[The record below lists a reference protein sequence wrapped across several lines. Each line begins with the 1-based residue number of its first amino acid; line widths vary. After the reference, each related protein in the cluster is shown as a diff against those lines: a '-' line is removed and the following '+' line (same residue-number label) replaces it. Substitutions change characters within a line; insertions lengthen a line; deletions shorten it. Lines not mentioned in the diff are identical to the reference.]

1 MNILITG
8 GTGFIGNALIK
19 RLSLTRHHLI
29 ILHRKK
35 IINSYSKSK
44 KIKYVKFDLLKK
56 TFDKKKLP
64 KFDVIIH
71 IAGLSGGSSINKN
84 YLINE
89 KLTYSALSLM
99 NKNVKK
105 FIHISSQSVYGN
117 PNLLDIKETHQ
128 MDSNFSAYSCSK
140 VNSENWLMLFKKDF
154 NADFFS
160 LRFSGFIE
168 GGGIIKY
175 IKEQAENN
183 LPINLYSKGD
193 LYRDYLSIHDGINA
207 ICATLKYKNSNS
219 FIPINVGSGQL
230 CSIKDLALFICKSVN
245 SSSKIKLVIKP
256 APIGNLTL
264 NIKKAQKKLNYK
276 PKNIFESIK
285 DYIANS

>member
-1 MNILITG
+1 M
-8 GTGFIGNALIK
+8 
-19 RLSLTRHHLI
+19 
-29 ILHRKK
+29 
-35 IINSYSKSK
+35 
-44 KIKYVKFDLLKK
+44 
-56 TFDKKKLP
+56 
-64 KFDVIIH
+64 
-71 IAGLSGGSSINKN
+71 
-84 YLINE
+84 
-89 KLTYSALSLM
+89 
-99 NKNVKK
+99 
-105 FIHISSQSVYGN
+105 SSQVVYGN
-117 PNLLDIKETHQ
+117 PNKLNIIEEHPITDFPLPYA
-128 MDSNFSAYSCSK
+128 MSK
-140 VNSENWLMLFKKDF
+140 INSETYIKNSQKKF
-154 NADFFS
+154 NNMS
-160 LRFSGFIE
+160 IILRLSGFIE